1 MVSGKVKYQQE
12 AVTTT
17 SSGATWCQWDG
28 FIIRHCNSANK
39 KQAKYIIAQGVT
51 GRHQCAKVG
60 IEVSMSALLPL
71 LILSLALPAL
81 TRGQQV
87 VQGATQP
94 NLPVLFSFSQPSH
107 NVAVFRGADLQRAIA
122 SGAVKGFGGL
132 AAGAGG
138 LGLGHGL
145 GHGHGHGLGHGVA
158 VHHSAPVVSTPA
170 VVHSTP
176 VAVAPRPVPVYHPVT
191 PTRVVAP
198 VAPVVH
204 HRPIATVATAPL
216 QAAYVDPYYNDLA
229 EYSFEY
235 GVADSISGSQ
245 FGDQESRFE
254 DIYPDIV
261 F

>member
-1 MVSGKVKYQQE
+1 
-12 AVTTT
+12 
-17 SSGATWCQWDG
+17 
-28 FIIRHCNSANK
+28 
-39 KQAKYIIAQGVT
+39 
-51 GRHQCAKVG
+51 
-60 IEVSMSALLPL
+60 MSALLPL
-71 LILSLALPAL
+71 LILSLVAAL

-87 VQGATQP
+87 VQGTTQP

-145 GHGHGHGLGHGVA
+145 GHGHDLGHGVA
-158 VHHSAPVVSTPA
+158 VHHSAPVVAAPA

-176 VAVAPRPVPVYHPVT
+176 VAVAHRPVPVYHPVT
-191 PTRVVAP
+191 PTRVV
-198 VAPVVH
+198 H
-204 HRPIATVATAPL
+204 HRPIATVATAPVA
-216 QAAYVDPYYNDLA
+216 AAYVDPYYNDLA

-245 FGDQESRFE
+245 FGDQESRSGGLTQGQYQVALPDGRVQTVTYTVDGPSGYVANVE
-254 DIYPDIV
+254 YSGEAVYPDLV
-261 F
+261 GVGH